1 MMATL
6 TFSKFIKISD
16 IFCVKYLLAQFIEK
30 ISKETKHYVDSK
42 QTNKQ
47 KKNTRINL
55 KSSILFFK
63 NIDGLCQSFF
73 SFSDKTNKI
82 LWRILPLTLRE
93 KCPNTEFFLVRIQEN
108 RDQKKFCLDTFHAV
122 SSIKVKE
129 NLLSLKK
136 VKA

>member
-1 MMATL
+1 MMATF

-16 IFCVKYLLAQFIEK
+16 IFCVKYLLPQFIEK

-42 QTNKQ
+42 QTKK

-55 KSSILFFK
+55 KSSILFFN
-63 NIDGLCQSFF
+63 NIDGLCQSFV

-108 RDQKKFCLDTFHAV
+108 TFQKKLGVWTLFTQ
-122 SSIKVKE
+122 
-129 NLLSLKK
+129 
-136 VKA
+136 

>member
-122 SSIKVKE
+122 SSIKVK
-129 NLLSLKK
+129 
-136 VKA
+136 

>member
-42 QTNKQ
+42 QTNK
-47 KKNTRINL
+47 KSTRINL
-55 KSSILFFK
+55 KSSILFFS
-63 NIDGLCQSFF
+63 NIDGLCQSFV

-129 NLLSLKK
+129 NVLSLKK

>member
-1 MMATL
+1 MKKSAKKLNTR
-6 TFSKFIKISD
+6 KK
-16 IFCVKYLLAQFIEK
+16 
-30 ISKETKHYVDSK
+30 
-42 QTNKQ
+42 

-55 KSSILFFK
+55 KSSILFFN
-63 NIDGLCQSFF
+63 NIDGLCQSFV

-122 SSIKVKE
+122 SSIKVTE
-129 NLLSLKK
+129 NVLSLKK